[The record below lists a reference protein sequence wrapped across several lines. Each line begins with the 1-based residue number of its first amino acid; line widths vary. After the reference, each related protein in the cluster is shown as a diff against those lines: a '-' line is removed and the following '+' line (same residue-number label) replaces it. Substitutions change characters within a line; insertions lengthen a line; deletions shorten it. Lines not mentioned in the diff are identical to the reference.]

1 MNTNLLTTVSF
12 GLKRHFKK
20 FRKHLRRE
28 ALDFKFG
35 NKHTHRNP
43 HAIPFDLKRKL
54 QNVNILNNHSPALHK
69 IGLKFVN
76 YKEKASNHLESS
88 LKEVLNSIRKKSLFT
103 IFPIL
108 MDSNSNHT

>member
-1 MNTNLLTTVSF
+1 MNTNLLTTISF

-54 QNVNILNNHSPALHK
+54 QNVFYRIIVVWNCRRLGENSSVRK
-69 IGLKFVN
+69 RKF
-76 YKEKASNHLESS
+76 
-88 LKEVLNSIRKKSLFT
+88 
-103 IFPIL
+103 
-108 MDSNSNHT
+108 

>member
-54 QNVNILNNHSPALHK
+54 QNVNILNNHSLVPHK

-76 YKEKASNHLESS
+76 YKEKASNHSENSP
-88 LKEVLNSIRKKSLFT
+88 KEVSNSIKKKFHFM

-108 MDSNSNHT
+108 MDLNSNHT

>member
-1 MNTNLLTTVSF
+1 MNSNLLTTISF

-20 FRKHLRRE
+20 FRKQLRRE

-43 HAIPFDLKRKL
+43 HALPFDLKRKL
-54 QNVNILNNHSPALHK
+54 QNVLLYNYHSLELHK

-76 YKEKASNHLESS
+76 
-88 LKEVLNSIRKKSLFT
+88 
-103 IFPIL
+103 
-108 MDSNSNHT
+108 